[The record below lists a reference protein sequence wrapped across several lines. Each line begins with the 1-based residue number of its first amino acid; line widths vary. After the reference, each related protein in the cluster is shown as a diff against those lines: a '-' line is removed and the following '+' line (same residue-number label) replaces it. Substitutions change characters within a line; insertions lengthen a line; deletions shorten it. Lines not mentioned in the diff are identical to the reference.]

1 LRPNGAAPIRRGET
15 FSNPSGEVDTELP
28 ASSPQNEA
36 PPAVEPEASPPDSK
50 PAQSRPSPR
59 RTLARRFGLTRKGV
73 DQLGRRAIF
82 LLGGLCVGGA
92 AVAMALLALRAEAL
106 FHRVTALSPA
116 LALVVTPVG
125 FGVAVWLARNVF
137 PNSQGSG
144 IPQVI
149 AARKIEDKPT
159 RSALVSLRVSLGK
172 IVVMMLGLLCG
183 ASIGREGPTVQVG
196 ASIMYFIGRRSPIV
210 YQQNLL
216 LAGAAAGI
224 AAAFNTPLAGIV
236 FGIEELSRAFEAK
249 ASGLVIGCII
259 AAGVTSLAIQGDYTY
274 FGTTD
279 ATMPLGVPWLAVPI
293 CAAVGGALGGLF
305 SRMVLYC
312 LASDPRKGL
321 RRLTTSYPIAF
332 AVLCGLGVALVGQL
346 GAHAS
351 FGTGYE
357 QARKILHGEGSFTL
371 LYMPLKFLAT
381 LFSSVSGIPGGLF
394 APSLS
399 VGAGLGAE
407 FHAIFPAI
415 PIGAL
420 VLIGMASYLTG
431 VVQTPITSFVIVSE
445 MTQDHEMVIPLM
457 VAALIADAVSRL
469 VCKDGIYHALSRVF
483 IPPAPPKPADEDL
496 DELSEPT

>member
-1 LRPNGAAPIRRGET
+1 M
-15 FSNPSGEVDTELP
+15 
-28 ASSPQNEA
+28 
-36 PPAVEPEASPPDSK
+36 PPADKPPARSAD
-50 PAQSRPSPR
+50 PRPSPR
-59 RTLARRFGLTRKGV
+59 RTIIRRLGFTRRGV

-82 LLGGLCVGGA
+82 LVGGLCVGGA
-92 AVAMALLALRAEAL
+92 AVLMALLANRAEAL
-106 FHRVTALSPA
+106 FHKATAISPA
-116 LALVVTPVG
+116 LALVVTPLG
-125 FGVAVWLARNVF
+125 FGIAVWLARNVF

-149 AARKIEDKPT
+149 AARKIEDKAQ
-159 RSALVSLRVSLGK
+159 RSALVSLRVSFGK

-196 ASIMYFIGRRSPIV
+196 ASIMYFIGRTSPIV

-259 AAGVTSLAIQGDYTY
+259 AAGVTSLGLLGDYTY
-274 FGTTD
+274 FGTTSD
-279 ATMPLGVPWLAVPI
+279 TMPLGTAWLAVPV
-293 CAAVGGALGGLF
+293 CAVVGGGLGGLF
-305 SRMVLYC
+305 SRTVLYC

-321 RRLTTSYPIAF
+321 RRLTTAYPIAF

-381 LFSSVSGIPGGLF
+381 LFSAVSGIPGGLF

-407 FHAIFPAI
+407 FHAIFPSI

-420 VLIGMASYLTG
+420 VLVGMASYLTG

-445 MTQDHEMVIPLM
+445 MTQDHGMVIPLM
-457 VAALIADAVSRL
+457 VAALIADAVSRV

-483 IPPAPPKPADEDL
+483 LPPPSPKPAEDF